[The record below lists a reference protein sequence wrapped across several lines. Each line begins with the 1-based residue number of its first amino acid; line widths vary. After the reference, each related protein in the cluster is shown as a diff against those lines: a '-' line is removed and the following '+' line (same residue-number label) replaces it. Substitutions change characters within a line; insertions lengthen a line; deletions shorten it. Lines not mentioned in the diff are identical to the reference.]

1 MHRLCRCQ
9 TGRPAPPTLWDSGGS
24 AKRPS
29 ESANAFKP
37 RAAELALSLGHLR
50 KHRDFRQNQ
59 SGVLVSPHAICYP
72 EPVRAMQ
79 MSGLGPTD
87 VARTMLCMP
96 VLPKAGLAVRS
107 PTERLLGEG

>member
-37 RAAELALSLGHLR
+37 RVNALALSLGRLG
-50 KHRDFRQNQ
+50 KPRDFRQNQ
-59 SGVLVSPHAICYP
+59 SGVLVSRHAICYP
-72 EPVRAMQ
+72 VPVLTMY

-96 VLPKAGLAVRS
+96 MLPQGGLAVRS
-107 PTERLLGEG
+107 LADRL